1 MISIMSSPEVEKF
14 EVTDYDLE
22 NEFNPNRRQRRQTK
36 NQATY
41 GIWADPESDE
51 DEKPMFGKTNT
62 KKDYTLNFVSG
73 GLKQAEK
80 PASKNEGSDV
90 DSEEEEPEI
99 PVKKKKEP
107 VTLYGRFAGTK
118 DYDEDK
124 NFGKWE
130 KHTRGIGQKLLEK
143 MGYQKGKGLGK
154 SSQGIT
160 APIEAVKRKRRAG
173 LEFAGPERTQQSL
186 KHFPVKDSDEEDE
199 KDFREELQQWKRE
212 PSSATNRKP
221 KYIYKTAQ
229 EVIESG
235 GSRKKKSIQPS
246 ELSKVKVIDM
256 TGKEKRVLSG
266 YHAISQRH
274 DKPDED
280 EDVIES
286 TPKQRTAFDV
296 PELIHNLNI
305 LVDMAEVEIIQN
317 DRKHRH
323 NSDQIVNMRHE
334 KERLDAICTQEEKQC
349 NRLQEI
355 LDIVESCEKRTKPDC
370 EDPLTLE
377 ECVTLFQ
384 KLQNDYYEEYKMY
397 DMGALAI
404 ALVFPLV
411 KKFYEEWEPLQDSS
425 KGIKAMKEWREL
437 LEDNNH
443 HYMYNINNMDVYQRL
458 IWDVWLPIIRKT
470 ILNWNVRDCDPV
482 IDLVEVWIPVL
493 PSWILENIQ
502 DQLILPRLMQEVENW
517 NPLTDTM
524 PIHAWLH
531 PWLPL
536 MGDKLE
542 PLYAP
547 IRHKLANAL
556 NNWHPSD
563 SSAKVILQPWV
574 NVFKAGHMEGFLV
587 KNIVPKLELCMQEFV
602 INPHQQIL
610 DPFHWVISWRDIIA
624 LPHMISIL
632 EKAFFPKWLQ
642 VLCTWLSNMPNYEE
656 VTNWYL
662 GWKSQFP
669 EEFLAH
675 PFIKEQFSR
684 ALDIMNRAASG
695 HFQPGAKEN
704 MAYFAHNERRQM
716 GTQALP
722 IPPPPP
728 PPVMNMSPL
737 TSSSSSS
744 SHQPPQEYDQNL
756 RSISQPYPTSFKELV
771 EKMAIDNNLVFLPIA
786 GKSHKGKQ
794 VYRFGSVMISLER
807 NVVFMLDNQAWLPV
821 SLNTLID
828 NAKH

>member
-1 MISIMSSPEVEKF
+1 MASAVLSPPPLSCSFLLFFLYAKHQFYFIENLVISIMSSPEVEKF

-51 DEKPMFGKTNT
+51 EEKPMFGKTNT

-80 PASKNEGSDV
+80 PASKTEGSDV

-107 VTLYGRFAGTK
+107 VALYGR
-118 DYDEDK
+118 
-124 NFGKWE
+124 
-130 KHTRGIGQKLLEK
+130 
-143 MGYQKGKGLGK
+143 
-154 SSQGIT
+154 
-160 APIEAVKRKRRAG
+160 
-173 LEFAGPERTQQSL
+173 FAGPERTQQSL

-323 NSDQIVNMRHE
+323 NSDQIINMRHE

-370 EDPLTLE
+370 EDPLTLV

-470 ILNWNVRDCDPV
+470 IL
-482 IDLVEVWIPVL
+482 
-493 PSWILENIQ
+493 
-502 DQLILPRLMQEVENW
+502 
-517 NPLTDTM
+517 
-524 PIHAWLH
+524 
-531 PWLPL
+531 
-536 MGDKLE
+536 
-542 PLYAP
+542 
-547 IRHKLANAL
+547 
-556 NNWHPSD
+556 
-563 SSAKVILQPWV
+563 
-574 NVFKAGHMEGFLV
+574 
-587 KNIVPKLELCMQEFV
+587 
-602 INPHQQIL
+602 
-610 DPFHWVISWRDIIA
+610 
-624 LPHMISIL
+624 
-632 EKAFFPKWLQ
+632 
-642 VLCTWLSNMPNYEE
+642 
-656 VTNWYL
+656 
-662 GWKSQFP
+662 
-669 EEFLAH
+669 
-675 PFIKEQFSR
+675 
-684 ALDIMNRAASG
+684 
-695 HFQPGAKEN
+695 
-704 MAYFAHNERRQM
+704 
-716 GTQALP
+716 
-722 IPPPPP
+722 
-728 PPVMNMSPL
+728 
-737 TSSSSSS
+737 
-744 SHQPPQEYDQNL
+744 
-756 RSISQPYPTSFKELV
+756 
-771 EKMAIDNNLVFLPIA
+771 
-786 GKSHKGKQ
+786 
-794 VYRFGSVMISLER
+794 
-807 NVVFMLDNQAWLPV
+807 
-821 SLNTLID
+821 
-828 NAKH
+828 